1 MLISPRHCAFNLQS
15 SVTHTKTS
23 KHVRQNAFLK
33 IIALCCIA
41 LLGASANY
49 AQNSVCS
56 IYGTAPDY
64 ANQTI
69 TVYAYSDYFTKLEEK
84 LTSFTVDE
92 TGHFSASFP
101 CNTVREIFMYLG
113 VYKCF
118 AYAVPGKNMELLL
131 PPRIEKDLADEFNPY
146 FKHEDLSIG
155 VLNDSDGGLN
165 ELMLDFTGEY
175 STFVENNFQI
185 LYQLHEKSYVDT
197 LVYRLD
203 SIFAPYRSNTFFEE
217 YKNYEFTGLRYMV
230 YMRNPMTVTRRYY
243 VNKPILYNN
252 AAYMNLFWQMWRN
265 YLKNNHMKGMGKDI
279 KTAIMYG
286 KSPHMFNEVMEKQVA
301 FRNDTLKELFLL
313 QCLDDCFGMPDV
325 FPPATVKQTLD
336 SLILITH
343 IPEHKHIAQNIWRKR
358 NVLTVGDTITDF
370 HLVDKDSVPFNL
382 ESFKEKYVYINYC
395 RSENYACLQDYRVLQ
410 EMNKKTK
417 RDLHIVTLSA
427 EKDFDTFRNFVNDNP
442 QYNWEFLYVT
452 DHPEV
457 LQAYRLKAM
466 PSYMLLDPDGNLVLA
481 SAPTPL
487 DNFQQKFADI
497 IIEKRK
503 KDAEIK
509 KQQHKYRMW

>member
-1 MLISPRHCAFNLQS
+1 MLISTRYCGLIPRFKIKEILKRVQHGAF
-15 SVTHTKTS
+15 
-23 KHVRQNAFLK
+23 AK
-33 IIALCCIA
+33 IIVSCCIA
-41 LLGASANY
+41 FFCVSHVN
-49 AQNSVCS
+49 AQKSFCT

-64 ANQTI
+64 ANQTV
-69 TVYAYSDYFTKLEEK
+69 TVYSYSDYFTKLEEK

-92 TGHFSASFP
+92 TGNFSVSFP
-101 CNTVREIFMYLG
+101 CDDVREIFMYLG

-118 AYAVPGKNMELLL
+118 VYAVPNKTMELLL

-146 FKHEDLSIG
+146 FKYEDLSIG
-155 VLNDSDGGLN
+155 ILNNSDDGLN
-165 ELMLDFTGEY
+165 ELMLDFTSEF

-185 LYQLHEKSYVDT
+185 LYQLHDKSFVDT
-197 LVYRLD
+197 LEYRLD
-203 SIFAPYRSNTFFEE
+203 SIFAAHKTNTFFEN
-217 YKNYEFTGLRYMV
+217 YKNYELNRLRYMV
-230 YMRNPMTVTRRYY
+230 HMRNSMSVTRRCYL
-243 VNKPILYNN
+243 NKPILYNN
-252 AAYMNLFWQMWRN
+252 AAYMDLFQQMWHN
-265 YLKNNHMKGMGKDI
+265 YLRNNHMKAMGKDI
-279 KTAIMYG
+279 KIAIMYG
-286 KSPHMFNEVMEKQVA
+286 KSPHMFSEVMEKQIA

-313 QCLDDCFGMPDV
+313 QCLDDCFGMPDI

-336 SLILITH
+336 SLILITQ

-358 NVLTVGDTITDF
+358 NVLVVGDTITDF
-370 HLVDKDSVPFNL
+370 QLVDKDSMLFNL
-382 ESFKEKYVYINYC
+382 EKFKGKYVYINYC
-395 RSENYACLQDYRVLQ
+395 RSENYACVQDYRVLQ

-427 EKDFDTFRNFVNDNP
+427 EKDFNTFQEFVSDNP
-442 QYNWEFLYVT
+442 QYNWTFLYVT

-466 PSYMLLDPDGNLVLA
+466 PSYMLLDPDGNLVLR

-503 KDAEIK
+503 KDAEIR
-509 KQQHKYRMW
+509 KQQQKYRMW